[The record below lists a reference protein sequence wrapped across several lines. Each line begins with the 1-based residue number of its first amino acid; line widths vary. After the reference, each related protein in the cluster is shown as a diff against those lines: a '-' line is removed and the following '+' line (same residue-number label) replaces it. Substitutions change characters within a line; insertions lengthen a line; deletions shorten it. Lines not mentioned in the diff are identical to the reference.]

1 LIQIQIIHLLFL
13 IVNLQEILFDF
24 KLKIFLIV
32 LELNLPDTDELK
44 AIGINTKQRLVLFI
58 DN

>member
-1 LIQIQIIHLLFL
+1 LILNGKF
-13 IVNLQEILFDF
+13 FF
-24 KLKIFLIV
+24 IV

-58 DN
+58 DD